1 VSLKNI
7 FTTPSTLS
15 YLGGLIGS
23 YSGGITMSNCSNS
36 GAVTYDAQNPI
47 CLGGIAGAFNG
58 VMTDTSNSGAV
69 DNRSSYTAS
78 GKEAE
83 VGGLAGYANAE
94 FNGCSNTGA
103 VSSASPDGATG
114 GFVGGFGEAEKTWS
128 DCLSDG
134 PVSGPNAGSVFGW
147 FRKDTEHTITLGAAG
162 APFTVS
168 ANATVNSAEPT
179 IDNIVGKIKSG
190 HTDNVNLVIA
200 GKKVVSFSEDLDNNK
215 FTYDGVEYPVVKL
228 ADGRWWMAKNLA
240 FLPAGMTPATDLT
253 AVTAG
258 VFAPIKVTGEVVG
271 FSTDPDLVASNGY
284 LYQAEAAFGLQVG
297 DLTSQA
303 QAEAMEGTQGI
314 CPPGWYIPT
323 LTDIMSLVGKTAGVA
338 DNSSAPYF
346 GRGLAALNA
355 DGFNVEAV
363 GGITIQDNTK
373 TAGTFMGQLS
383 GYTTR
388 LSSSMILGS
397 SLAKVTYN
405 TSGDASSGVKN
416 MQFYGL
422 MPMTNKPTE
431 ADYTCNG
438 TMISYRIA
446 GPLRCIRKAD

>member
-1 VSLKNI
+1 
-7 FTTPSTLS
+7 
-15 YLGGLIGS
+15 
-23 YSGGITMSNCSNS
+23 
-36 GAVTYDAQNPI
+36 
-47 CLGGIAGAFNG
+47 
-58 VMTDTSNSGAV
+58 
-69 DNRSSYTAS
+69 
-78 GKEAE
+78 
-83 VGGLAGYANAE
+83 
-94 FNGCSNTGA
+94 
-103 VSSASPDGATG
+103 
-114 GFVGGFGEAEKTWS
+114 
-128 DCLSDG
+128 
-134 PVSGPNAGSVFGW
+134 
-147 FRKDTEHTITLGAAG
+147 
-162 APFTVS
+162 
-168 ANATVNSAEPT
+168 
-179 IDNIVGKIKSG
+179 
-190 HTDNVNLVIA
+190 
-200 GKKVVSFSEDLDNNK
+200 
-215 FTYDGVEYPVVKL
+215 
-228 ADGRWWMAKNLA
+228 
-240 FLPAGMTPATDLT
+240 
-253 AVTAG
+253 
-258 VFAPIKVTGEVVG
+258 VFAPIKVTDEVVG

-303 QAEAMEGTQGI
+303 QAEAMEGIQGI

-363 GGITIQDNTK
+363 GGISIQDNTK

-397 SLAKVTYN
+397 SLARVTYN

-416 MQFYGL
+416 LQFYGL

-431 ADYTCNG
+431 AEYTCNG

-446 GPLRCIRKAD
+446 GPLRCIRKP

>member
-1 VSLKNI
+1 MEAQCTINA
-7 FTTPSTLS
+7 
-15 YLGGLIGS
+15 LGGLVGNLGNVAFTGMDGCSVDCTLIG
-23 YSGGITMSNCSNS
+23 GP
-36 GAVTYDAQNPI
+36 ADATG
-47 CLGGIAGAFNG
+47 LVVGLFNG
-58 VMTDTSNSGAV
+58 D
-69 DNRSSYTAS
+69 D
-78 GKEAE
+78 K
-83 VGGLAGYANAE
+83 
-94 FNGCSNTGA
+94 
-103 VSSASPDGATG
+103 
-114 GFVGGFGEAEKTWS
+114 
-128 DCLSDG
+128 
-134 PVSGPNAGSVFGW
+134 
-147 FRKDTEHTITLGAAG
+147 TITLGSSENPIEVAG
-162 APFTVS
+162 SVNGTVVDATNFESLISGSKNNTSGAHTIYTDFQAPVFT
-168 ANATVNSAEPT
+168 
-179 IDNIVGKIKSG
+179 
-190 HTDNVNLVIA
+190 
-200 GKKVVSFSEDLDNNK
+200 EDLANNK
-215 FTYDGVEYPVVKL
+215 FTYHGKEYPIVKL

-240 FLPAGMTPATDLT
+240 FL
-253 AVTAG
+253 
-258 VFAPIKVTGEVVG
+258 
-271 FSTDPDLVASNGY
+271 
-284 LYQAEAAFGLQVG
+284 QAAFGLQVG